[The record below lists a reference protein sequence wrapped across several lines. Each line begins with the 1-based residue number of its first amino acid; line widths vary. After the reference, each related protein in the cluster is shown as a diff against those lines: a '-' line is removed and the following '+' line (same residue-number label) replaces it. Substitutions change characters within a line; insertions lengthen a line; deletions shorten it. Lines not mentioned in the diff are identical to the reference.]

1 MESNTTVGASI
12 LTVLVG
18 VPLCIY
24 GGIVGGWAGLLSAV
38 IFIIGFYQY
47 LLAMAWGG
55 PGIGMYSLLVIVF
68 EWFVLFCISGLLF
81 GQEITF
87 QAASYWKEPIA
98 FGNCS
103 IENIWIGI
111 TTGDSAKKWL
121 GMIQLS
127 GMAGIILVI
136 YFLIHLLG
144 RGSND

>member
-1 MESNTTVGASI
+1 MESNTTIGASI

-24 GGIVGGWAGLLSAV
+24 GGIVGGAAGFLSAV
-38 IFIIGFYQY
+38 IFTIGFYSW
-47 LLAMAWGG
+47 LICMAAGG
-55 PGIGMYSLLVIVF
+55 PSIGMVALLGVVF
-68 EWFVLFCISGLLF
+68 QWFILFCVSGLLF

-98 FGNCS
+98 WGNCS
-103 IENIWIGI
+103 VENLWIGI
-111 TTGDSAKKWL
+111 TTGDSGKKWL

-144 RGSND
+144 RGND